1 MPEEIQADVQAA
13 APPPV
18 PDPEQLKPA
27 GLSNRYKRYI
37 YWGVTAALALL
48 ILANIVGTKQSSPT
62 APSSASGPGQ
72 KENPSPTQI
81 RDWENSLKQAEA
93 QLEQQQ
99 KDRQRQLDAAR

>member
-1 MPEEIQADVQAA
+1 MPEEIQADGSAV
-13 APPPV
+13 PPPA

-48 ILANIVGTKQSSPT
+48 ILANLVGTKQSGSAAPT
-62 APSSASGPGQ
+62 SASGPAQ
-72 KENPSPTQI
+72 KENPSPAQI

-99 KDRQRQLDAAR
+99 K